1 MKVLFITS
9 WYPREENP
17 VSGIFIREHAKAVS
31 LIDQVAVLYGYQ
43 SDKVKKLY
51 EVGVE
56 NEENIRVFR
65 VRYKKITKTD
75 V

>member
-17 VSGIFIREHAKAVS
+17 VSDIFIREHAKAVS
-31 LIDQVAVLYGYQ
+31 LIDQVAVLYGYK